1 MLFHVHGTQKNDLIW
16 LQWALS
22 SKSGTCPSRSAT
34 CHPPHRC
41 GSEGSDSLSAPAE
54 QALEVGP

>member
-22 SKSGTCPSRSAT
+22 SKSGNLPFKV
-34 CHPPHRC
+34 CHLPPT
-41 GSEGSDSLSAPAE
+41 S
-54 QALEVGP
+54 QVWF